1 MSVREKQS
9 RYPALLATCQL
20 RLATP
25 RCEVQMCAPSCIYSA
40 EEIVQVKLFCFF
52 SNRAERLVMNLC
64 VCAHQTSQGIK
75 LLRSNSHIQWI
86 SPLHNKVL
94 YDDDDVDLYDDMM
107 SYEFLY
113 LNHTSVNCISLLYL
127 LI

>member
-1 MSVREKQS
+1 
-9 RYPALLATCQL
+9 
-20 RLATP
+20 
-25 RCEVQMCAPSCIYSA
+25 
-40 EEIVQVKLFCFF
+40 
-52 SNRAERLVMNLC
+52 MNLC

-94 YDDDDVDLYDDMM
+94 CDGCDDDDVDLYDDMM

-113 LNHTSVNCISLLYL
+113 LNHTSVYCISLLYL
-127 LI
+127 LIFFFIFFFIYSHLGQL